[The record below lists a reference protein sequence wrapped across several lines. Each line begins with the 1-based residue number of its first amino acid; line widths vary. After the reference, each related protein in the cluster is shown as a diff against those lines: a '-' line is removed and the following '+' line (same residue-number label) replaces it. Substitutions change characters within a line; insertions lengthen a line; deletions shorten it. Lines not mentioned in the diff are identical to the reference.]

1 MSRYI
6 SDDIDE
12 ACELMLGHT
21 NWAYA
26 DTISK
31 EQMKEHKK
39 NKNIACIV
47 VFFEDACDDEE
58 EEADE

>member
-1 MSRYI
+1 MGKYI

-31 EQMKEHKK
+31 EEMKKHKK
-39 NKNIACIV
+39 NKTISSIV
-47 VFFEDACDDEE
+47 VFFKDPCEDKDG
-58 EEADE
+58 

>member
-1 MSRYI
+1 MGKYI

-26 DTISK
+26 DIISK
-31 EQMKEHKK
+31 EEMK
-39 NKNIACIV
+39 
-47 VFFEDACDDEE
+47 
-58 EEADE
+58 